1 MSGIGLTKL
10 EKDTNFTFVEI
21 TFLVYVERSILNAAG
36 SGGGNLTELKKTT
49 EIDGTQRVFVSG
61 TSLKWSIKEY
71 WKDANR
77 SLRNND
83 PFLSVSPIIEKTEG
97 AQISS
102 VCDEEKYIDDDLF
115 GYFSTGMKR
124 SRTAPVKTNGMIS
137 LFDSGLDI
145 DNLVRYSEKS
155 QDHSLFDK
163 EISTNVFRSSW
174 AIELDRIG
182 RSSEFRGT
190 SEEKKIN
197 LPADIKEKRI
207 KFLFDAIFNLWQ
219 RTQQSNYFTNTQP
232 QLMTM
237 MFRKDKSP
245 IIGNKLIIDDHRML
259 DIDALEEVI
268 NYHADRISLGYVA
281 SHKSFI
287 KNFDELK
294 KRLHNELDN
303 RIVVSDLNELKSKIL
318 SSEFNFIRE

>member
-1 MSGIGLTKL
+1 MSGIGLTNV
-10 EKDTNFTFVEI
+10 EKNAKFSFVEI
-21 TFLVYVERSILNAAG
+21 TFLINVERSILNAAG

-61 TSLKWSIKEY
+61 TSLKWSIKEF

-77 SLRNND
+77 SLRNHD
-83 PFLSVSPIIEKTEG
+83 PDLNVSPIIEKTEG

-102 VCDEEKYIDDDLF
+102 ACNEEKYIDDDLF
-115 GYFSTGMKR
+115 GYFSTGKKL

-155 QDHSLFDK
+155 QNHSLFDK

-182 RSSEFRGT
+182 ISSEFRGT
-190 SEEKKIN
+190 SQETKIN
-197 LPADIKEKRI
+197 LSSNIKEKRV

-232 QLMTM
+232 QLMTI

-245 IIGNKLIIDDHRML
+245 IIGNKLKIDEHYML
-259 DIDALEEVI
+259 DIDALEEII
-268 NYHADRISLGYVA
+268 NYHSERISLGYIA

-294 KRLHNELDN
+294 KRLHNQLDN
-303 RIVVSDLNELKSKIL
+303 RIIVSDLNELKNKIL
-318 SSEFNFIRE
+318 SSEFNFIRV